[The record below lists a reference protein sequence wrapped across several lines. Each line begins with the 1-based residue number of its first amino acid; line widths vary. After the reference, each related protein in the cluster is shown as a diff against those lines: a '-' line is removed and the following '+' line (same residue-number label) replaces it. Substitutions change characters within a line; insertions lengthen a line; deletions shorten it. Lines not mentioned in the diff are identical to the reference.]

1 MCCLCRGGRALS
13 PGNDFGYLEGGKVS
27 GVSRW
32 GLQGRRQGPE
42 VLFSL
47 QSSPKRGLIASRVL
61 APPCVGSGHGWL
73 FYLPASSP
81 GLSLDL

>member
-47 QSSPKRGLIASRVL
+47 QSSPKLGLMLPV
-61 APPCVGSGHGWL
+61 CWL
-73 FYLPASSP
+73 LPALAVATGGYSTFLP
-81 GLSLDL
+81 PPQACH